1 MIDNPQDGNPPR
13 SAPVEVVDDW
23 FRQLYDDL
31 RALASSYVRKEG
43 PGHTLQT
50 TALLHEA
57 YLKLAGQ
64 HSAGWSD
71 RRGFFAAA
79 ATTMRRILVDH
90 ARKRKAQ
97 KRGGDQRRDALDETV
112 ALLES
117 RGRDLIELDDA
128 LTRLAVFD
136 PRKASIVEVRF
147 FIGLSVDETAELLGM
162 SPRTVAREW
171 SLARAWLLGEL
182 DKQLE

>member
-1 MIDNPQDGNPPR
+1 MIDNPQDRDPLHPP
-13 SAPVEVVDDW
+13 PVEVVDDW

-43 PGHTLQT
+43 SRHTLQT
-50 TALLHEA
+50 TALVHEA
-57 YLKLAGQ
+57 YLKVAGQ
-64 HSAGWSD
+64 HSVGWSD

-90 ARKRKAQ
+90 ARARSAQ
-97 KRGGDQRRDALDETV
+97 KRGGDQRRDALDDTV
-112 ALLES
+112 LLLES
-117 RGRDLIELDDA
+117 RGGNLIELDDA
-128 LTRLAVFD
+128 LTRLADFD

-147 FIGLSVDETAELLGM
+147 FIGLSVEETAELLGL

-182 DKQLE
+182 DNQRR